1 MVSVAVRDEGDV
13 WRMMMTVF
21 SSWAWVLQMVQVTRQ
36 GSTAIYLMYEGDV
49 SINYEKVEDV

>member
-1 MVSVAVRDEGDV
+1 MVSVVVRDEGDT

-21 SSWAWVLQMVQVTRQ
+21 SSWAWVLQMVQLTRQ

-49 SINYEKVEDV
+49 SIKYEKVEDV